1 MFLKSLLLLPLI
13 SLFVVNFTKASE
25 IPSTLNVDRVLTLTI
40 ESSINPATFNYIKT
54 GFKRAADEKFDLINI
69 EINTPGGLVSTTK
82 DILALFG
89 KSDIP
94 IVVWV
99 KPEGASATSAGAII
113 ASGAHLLFMSDGT
126 NIGAA
131 TPINSDGDI
140 KSKDLRKKAI
150 NDLVALIQSL
160 SESKGRSPIHFGS
173 MIEDAAS
180 YKAKEAKLKNLANA
194 IVNNR
199 RDFEKEINGRV
210 IKIKGRTLKISAGS
224 LEWKEQLWD
233 SGQKLLNIFANP
245 SMAYILFLIGAALI
259 YLELQA
265 PGGFIAG
272 SIGAVCLVLA
282 AIGFQVLP
290 LNLGALGLI
299 ILSFVLFVVEIY
311 ITSYGLISVAGVCSL
326 IFGSMFLYRTE
337 DSYLSLSNSLIASTV
352 GGIAL
357 FIGFIAW
364 FIYKDHK
371 NIGSGSFNK
380 LAGKK
385 AKVIEALDSSNEKD
399 FLYSVKVGAEF
410 WKATSSVKLELDA
423 HYKIKGQDP
432 DRMLLLL

>member
-1 MFLKSLLLLPLI
+1 MFLKSLLLLPFI
-13 SLFVVNFTKASE
+13 SLFVVFFAKASD
-25 IPSTLNVDRVLTLTI
+25 IPTTLNVDRVLTLTI
-40 ESSINPATFNYIKT
+40 ESTINPATLNYLKT
-54 GFKRAADEKFDLINI
+54 GFKRASLEKFDMINI

-94 IVVWV
+94 VVVWV

-140 KSKDLRKKAI
+140 KSKDLRKKSI

-160 SESKGRSPIHFGS
+160 SESKGRNPEHFGK
-173 MIEDAAS
+173 MIEDASS
-180 YKAKEAKLKNLANA
+180 YKAIEAKNKNLANA

-199 RDFEKEINGRV
+199 REFEKAIDGRL
-210 IKIKGRTLKISAGS
+210 IKIKGNLFKISAGS
-224 LEWKEQLWD
+224 LEWKEQKWD
-233 SGQKLLNIFANP
+233 SGQVLLNIFSNP
-245 SMAYILFLIGAALI
+245 SLAYILFLIGAALV

-265 PGGFIAG
+265 PGGLIAG
-272 SIGAVCLVLA
+272 SIGAVCLILA
-282 AIGFQVLP
+282 GIGFQVLP

-311 ITSYGLISVAGVCSL
+311 ITSYGLISIAGICAL
-326 IFGSMFLYRTE
+326 IFGSMFLYRT
-337 DSYLSLSNSLIASTV
+337 DNSYLSLSTSLIVSTV
-352 GGIAL
+352 GGIA
-357 FIGFIAW
+357 GFIAFVGW

-371 NIGSGSFNK
+371 NIGSGHFNK

-385 AKVIEALDSSNEKD
+385 ALVMEILDSQDEV
-399 FLYSVKVGAEF
+399 FYYSVKVGGEF
-410 WKATSSVKLELDA
+410 WKAKSSKKLELEG
-423 HYKIKGQDP
+423 HYEIKGQDV
-432 DRMLLLL
+432 DKMTLII